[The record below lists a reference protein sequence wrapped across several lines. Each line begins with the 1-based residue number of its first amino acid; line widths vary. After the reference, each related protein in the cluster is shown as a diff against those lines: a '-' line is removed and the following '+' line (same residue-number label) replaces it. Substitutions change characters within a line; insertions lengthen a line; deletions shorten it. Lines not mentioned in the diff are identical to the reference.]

1 MVRRAVLGHDPEAA
15 RKRAAEAERDA
26 EVQAWTE
33 ASGNAALAGRELPE
47 ADVITAD
54 RRLTALA
61 RWLSG
66 TQVHNPTIT
75 ERYRL
80 YPGVMRV
87 RACCWCHGPRRAFTI
102 CADGRR
108 GEP

>member
-66 TQVHNPTIT
+66 TQVHT
-75 ERYRL
+75 
-80 YPGVMRV
+80 
-87 RACCWCHGPRRAFTI
+87 RR
-102 CADGRR
+102 
-108 GEP
+108 